1 MTLKGKG
8 NQNLELHESPIQH
21 RVGDTSG
28 NHALNADDI
37 RRRAYEI
44 YQERGGLSG
53 RELEDWLQAE
63 NELRSAA
70 LFMRAAT
77 GEKHR
82 P

>member
-1 MTLKGKG
+1 MTLKGKE
-8 NQNLELHESPIQH
+8 NQNLDLDENPIQA
-21 RVGDTSG
+21 RVEGASE
-28 NHALNADDI
+28 NHALNHDDI

-44 YQERGGLSG
+44 YLERGGLPG
-53 RELEDWLQAE
+53 RQLEDWFQAE
-63 NELRSAA
+63 SELKSAA